1 MDDAI
6 PGQWDGLPLR
16 ELLRAT
22 VEVDVPAPDDQLIA
36 LHAEPERL
44 PWMHVNLTDR
54 WWRTSATPTAM
65 RPGST
70 ITAHSDRDQIARVIQ
85 RLRADRFVP
94 DATITTLQ
102 PLTDTS
108 YLPRVSLLHFWLED
122 DRLHLGV
129 NAHGIDFGMKGYAR

>member
-1 MDDAI
+1 
-6 PGQWDGLPLR
+6 
-16 ELLRAT
+16 
-22 VEVDVPAPDDQLIA
+22 
-36 LHAEPERL
+36 
-44 PWMHVNLTDR
+44 
-54 WWRTSATPTAM
+54 M

-102 PLTDTS
+102 PRTDTS
-108 YLPRVSLLHFWLED
+108 YLPRVSLLDFWLED

-129 NAHGIDFGMKGYAR
+129 NAHGIDFGMKGMRISSNSRQFCTVSPASSAPTWAR

>member
-1 MDDAI
+1 
-6 PGQWDGLPLR
+6 
-16 ELLRAT
+16 
-22 VEVDVPAPDDQLIA
+22 
-36 LHAEPERL
+36 
-44 PWMHVNLTDR
+44 
-54 WWRTSATPTAM
+54 M

-102 PLTDTS
+102 PRTDTS
-108 YLPRVSLLHFWLED
+108 YLPRVSLLDFWLED

-129 NAHGIDFGMKGYAR
+129 NAHGIDSGMKGYANLVELAPILHRVAGELGADVGALTMTSAHIYDTELDLMRDIVKNR